1 MIDAADPLSAL
12 IWCVFILA
20 AGMYPLGIILPCSTC
35 CGPGSC
41 PTPIDFLR
49 CVRIEDPDPEEV
61 ETTFPAGT
69 SNIPQTMHGWS
80 VPIKRITDIGAHRV
94 ATKYAITG
102 RVTVLSA
109 NAMSDG
115 ETSNAVYKLHL
126 FEQNGSHGK
135 GIGEIRV
142 TLRGV
147 TRPMTWER
155 SYVIGTQYA
164 YLGLYEGPVQWE
176 YDASSNQ
183 DSTTA
188 TVSAE
193 VVECNVVSGAE
204 WLSGSTA
211 TASALRSMMTVAVI
225 PRHYIYIGFRAVFT
239 ATSSLFNYVPATKSV
254 ELEYVIRHSRGG
266 LHLYK
271 RLRVMVYKYATGTIT
286 EIPSGGLPPLS
297 LPPAGQYADST
308 VGTCSTTY
316 GEDPASTP
324 AYPIKTVELC
334 SLQAGQ
340 TIVMPTIEYGMTG
353 DDFLKRGFS
362 CEVTPGNH
370 LSGSFFGSTNA
381 WLWPSSSQYGE
392 ADWEFA
398 LDDYVQASDLKYIMR
413 FQIPDGTN
421 RIATEWNF
429 DHDEVASFLNGEPLE
444 IEMGGY
450 YDYYNIYAPPTPA
463 IVVRRIT
470 ISASN
475 RYCGAA
481 LCAAGVVEGS
491 TLWDAYPYGQYT
503 NFKISQVV
511 PETVTYTSALPRA
524 TWTGNNSQGVNVQ
537 VTNYCTGSDEPYV
550 VAMRKTPGGTYNS
563 CGYYGT
569 LATCDGVNAA
579 RANAFVQYGDETGAS
594 GASPSADAR
603 WFFCGDLLWAIENGP
618 CRETITIEGRL
629 YEAGG
634 FSSGTYELGG
644 DDNASAT
651 GPRCAVGWPTKG
663 VCPPADMT
671 VSVPGGDV
679 YDLRCNK
686 IGTFDGGDV
695 VCQPS
700 TVTCTAEIYV
710 GTAPFSAR
718 VPGYI
723 GFGSLQVFAGRRRT
737 NWCSPWQLAGSLES
751 NNSGAGWNFV
761 VSGGFLSGSG
771 GCVPT
776 SCTDGRGNIY
786 ALPGVAGSF
795 TICTTLSLG
804 EIGDPSE
811 DTTATADPQEKTI
824 PAEGES
830 FSVDFCCP
838 EITRQYTVGENN
850 SRYDRYFP
858 VVPKGATAY
867 GATAYVTQEGKG
879 DSYCPFDIA
888 WHRLYFSG
896 EEPQQPWSPL
906 VAPTV
911 RSYSDGQMWQLH
923 GYVGSPIYIRKQCPL
938 YGAVWHL
945 ESPPCEWT
953 ISRTGNWFTAEKTED
968 GLIKVL
974 ATEDPPTPTTEGTI
988 TITSGDNTQTVQ
1000 VKIWGS

>member
-35 CGPGSC
+35 CGGGGC

-69 SNIPQTMHGWS
+69 SNIPQPMHGWS

-94 ATKYAITG
+94 ATKYAIAG
-102 RVTVLSA
+102 RVTVLGA
-109 NAMSDG
+109 NAMSSG
-115 ETSNAVYKLHL
+115 ETSTAVYKLHL

-155 SYVIGTQYA
+155 FYGGKQYA

-225 PRHYIYIGFRAVFT
+225 PRFYIYIGFRAVFT

-308 VGTCSTTY
+308 IGTCSTTY

-340 TIVMPTIEYGMTG
+340 TIVMPTIEYGMAG

-362 CEVTPGNH
+362 CEVTPGNY
-370 LSGSFFGSTNA
+370 LSGSFFGYSNA
-381 WLWPSSSQYGE
+381 WLWPNSSQYGE

-413 FQIPDGTN
+413 FRVPDATN
-421 RIATEWNF
+421 RIASEWNF
-429 DHDEVASFLNGEPLE
+429 NHDEVAAFLNGEPLE
-444 IEMGGY
+444 IEMQNY
-450 YDYYNIYAPPTPA
+450 YAYPIGLYPTPSPETTTRL
-463 IVVRRIT
+463 VSIT
-470 ISASN
+470 PPN
-475 RYCGAA
+475 QFCGVG
-481 LCAAGVVEGS
+481 LCDAGYVGGS
-491 TLWDAYPYGQYT
+491 MLYDPY
-503 NFKISQVV
+503 SQATSFAVSEVV
-511 PETVTYTSALPRA
+511 PNTVTYTSALPRA
-524 TWTGNNSQGVNVQ
+524 TWTETNEKGSVQ
-537 VTNYCTGSDEPYV
+537 ATNYCTGSDEPYV
-550 VAMRKTPGGTYNS
+550 IHLRRSSRFLSYYS
-563 CGYYGT
+563 CGYYGA

-579 RANAFVQYGDETGAS
+579 RGDYFAPYNDNTTAS
-594 GASPSADAR
+594 GASPYANAY

-644 DDNASAT
+644 DDNASAN

-700 TVTCTAEIYV
+700 TVTCTAEIYI
-710 GTAPFSAR
+710 GIAPVSAR
-718 VPGYI
+718 VSGYI
-723 GFGSLQVFAGRRRT
+723 GSGGLLVFAGRRRT
-737 NWCSPWQLAGSLES
+737 NWCSSWQLAGSFES
-751 NNSGAGWNFV
+751 NNSGAGWYV
-761 VSGGFLSGSG
+761 TVSGGFVYGTL
-771 GCVPT
+771 GCVAA
-776 SCTDGRGNIY
+776 SCTDGKNIY
-786 ALPGVAGSF
+786 ALPGVAG
-795 TICTTLSLG
+795 TYTTCVTLSLG

-811 DTTATADPQEKTI
+811 DTTATADPQEATV
-824 PAEGES
+824 PADGGQL
-830 FSVDFCCP
+830 SVTFCCP
-838 EITRQYTVGENN
+838 EVTRNYTFGEHN
-850 SRYDRYFP
+850 SRFDRYIMLP
-858 VVPKGATAY
+858 LY
-867 GATAYVTQEGKG
+867 GATTYVTQEGRG
-879 DSYCPFDIA
+879 ESYCPFDIA
-888 WHRLYFSG
+888 WHRLYFIG
-896 EEPQQPWSPL
+896 EEPQQSWSPL

-953 ISRTGNWFTAEKTED
+953 ISRTGTWFTAEKTED